1 MTVTCEE
8 IEYCKIKASYVAD
21 PDVVE
26 EKTEEVVKKLKAMK
40 LKVPGFRQ
48 SMSRVKTKRK
58 SSTKRKSNN
67 KKPTK
72 NLGFKNSVLYERA
85 LVRHYK
91 SYIEDN
97 VKKELVSEGIDETIF
112 EWSREHG
119 TKMHPIG
126 YPKIN
131 NLSYDGDTFSCEM
144 LFLKKPDFE
153 LGEYKGFEIPKPH
166 SKDTTESTAAE
177 MIQELRIRHGD
188 VVPYEENDFLQEGDQ
203 VTVDIRAT
211 ADGEDL
217 EHLTRQGILY
227 TVGSQT
233 YGEFDQNLY
242 GMKAGEHRK
251 FDIVFPE
258 DDDTVAGPLKGKKVT
273 FDVDLH
279 MGTKRIPHPLD
290 DELAKKMGLDNYD
303 ILHQEAMGA
312 ALTKLKGREMMLLTQ
327 QVTTRLLEHNEFEVP
342 SWLVLME
349 SQNTARKMGK
359 HWHDLSMEEVE
370 AFNANSKKSVK
381 LSMILDSVREA
392 DPESVFS
399 TQEIIDKLKNQIASQ
414 GQDPVAVLTQAEKD
428 GTLLGEVTRLRDE
441 ATVQWILDNSKII
454 E

>member
-8 IEYCKIKASYVAD
+8 IEYCKVKSNYVAD
-21 PDVVE
+21 TDVVE
-26 EKTEEVVKKLKAMK
+26 EKTEEVVKRLKTMK

-48 SMSRVKTKRK
+48 GMSRTKTKRK
-58 SSTKRKSNN
+58 SGTKRKG
-67 KKPTK
+67 KTKAVK

-126 YPKIN
+126 YPEIS
-131 NLSYDGDTFSCEM
+131 NLAYDGDTFSCDM
-144 LFLKKPDFE
+144 VFLKKPDFE
-153 LGEYKGFEIPKPH
+153 LGKYKGFDIPKPH
-166 SKDTTESTAAE
+166 NDDTPETTAAE
-177 MIQELRIRHGD
+177 MIQELRVRHGD

-203 VTVDIRAT
+203 VTVDIQAT

-258 DDDTVAGPLKGKKVT
+258 DDEMVAGPLQGKRVT

-279 MGTKRIPHPLD
+279 MGTKRVPHPLD
-290 DELAKKMGLDNYD
+290 DELAKKMGFDNYD
-303 ILHQEAMGA
+303 VLHQEVIGA
-312 ALTKLKGREMMLLTQ
+312 ANTKIQGKEMMLLTQ
-327 QVTTRLLEHNEFEVP
+327 QVTTRLLDNNKFEVP
-342 SWLVLME
+342 AWLVLME
-349 SQNTARKMGK
+349 SQDTARKMGR
-359 HWHDLSMEEVE
+359 HWHDLSTEEIE
-370 AFNANSKKSVK
+370 LFNENSKKSVR
-381 LSMILDSVREA
+381 LSMILDSIREA

-414 GQDPVAVLTQAEKD
+414 GQDPVAVLTQAEKN

-441 ATVQWILDNSKII
+441 ATVQWILDSSKII